1 MSLSKK
7 QSPRLNSKLR
17 LKKYF
22 NLKNLLLV
30 LAVLTFVYYSAR
42 MIFKPNLSQY
52 PALNSCFSST
62 VHKVLLCNTN
72 PKYANLNQISNFF
85 IHSVLISED
94 DSFYMHQGIDWR
106 EFKKSFVQN
115 LKLKRFARGGS
126 TITQQLVKNA
136 YLTQN
141 KSILRKFK
149 EILLAQQVE
158 RKYPKSIIL
167 EKYLNVIELG
177 TNIYGVKSAASFY
190 FNKSPSNLNILEATY
205 LTTLLP
211 NPKIYSK
218 SFFNK
223 QLPGWQ
229 SERIEVLLKRLLR
242 RQRISENLYQAALS
256 KIHMFPWTNIDLME
270 TDTLEND
277 NLDFLNNLPEEN
289 LLTDEGF
296 IKPEDLDTED
306 INPAQ
311 FEENLEEQP
320 LDKSEYSDEPEKTEE
335 TKAEPEASKETLE
348 NSETFTPENNPENL
362 ENVDSSPNDSPVDT
376 SDPDF

>member
-1 MSLSKK
+1 MPLSKK
-7 QSPRLNSKLR
+7 QSRSLRSNPRFKNLI
-17 LKKYF
+17 
-22 NLKNLLLV
+22 NLKNLLFVFAGLIV
-30 LAVLTFVYYSAR
+30 VYYSAR
-42 MIFKPNLSQY
+42 IIFKPNLSQY

-62 VHKVLLCNTN
+62 VHKVLLCNTS
-72 PKYANLNQISNFF
+72 PKYVNLKQIANSF

-94 DSFYMHQGIDWR
+94 DSFYIHQGVDWR
-106 EFKKSFVQN
+106 EFKKSFIQN
-115 LKLKRFARGGS
+115 WKLKRFARGGS

-136 YLTQN
+136 YLSQN

-158 RKYPKSIIL
+158 TKYPKSVIL

-177 TNIYGVKSAASFY
+177 TDIYGVKSAASFY
-190 FNKSPSNLNILEATY
+190 FSKSPSNLNILEATY

-211 NPKIYSK
+211 NPKLYSK

-229 SERIEVLLKRLLR
+229 SERIEILLKRLLR

-270 TDTLEND
+270 TDRLDND
-277 NLDFLNNLPEEN
+277 NLDFLNNLPDEN

-296 IKPEDLDTED
+296 IKPEDLETED
-306 INPAQ
+306 IDPAQ
-311 FEENLEEQP
+311 FEETLEE
-320 LDKSEYSDEPEKTEE
+320 KSFGKTEYSEETEE
-335 TKAEPEASKETLE
+335 TKAEPVTSTDVIDNNDTIK
-348 NSETFTPENNPENL
+348 PEDNQENL
-362 ENVDSSPNDSPVDT
+362 EDVNDSPVDT

>member
-7 QSPRLNSKLR
+7 QSQKLNSKFKPR
-17 LKKYF
+17 KYF
-22 NLKNLLLV
+22 NLKNFLLV
-30 LAVLTFVYYSAR
+30 LAALTFIYYSAR

-158 RKYPKSIIL
+158 TKYPKSVIL

-177 TNIYGVKSAASFY
+177 TDIYGVKSAASFY

-211 NPKIYSK
+211 NPKVYSK

-229 SERIEVLLKRLLR
+229 SERIGVLLKRLLR
-242 RQRISENLYQAALS
+242 RQRISENLYQAALA
-256 KIHMFPWTNIDLME
+256 KIPMFPWTNVDLME
-270 TDTLEND
+270 TDILEND
-277 NLDFLNNLPEEN
+277 NLDFLNNLPDQN

-296 IKPEDLDTED
+296 IKPEDLDTDEID
-306 INPAQ
+306 PTQ
-311 FEENLEEQP
+311 FEEDIEEKP
-320 LDKSEYSDEPEKTEE
+320 LDKSEYSDKPIETKTEPEINTDAIESSD
-335 TKAEPEASKETLE
+335 TV
-348 NSETFTPENNPENL
+348 TPEDNQENL
-362 ENVDSSPNDSPVDT
+362 EDVDNSPDDSPIDT
-376 SDPDF
+376 NDPDF